1 MQSLHKENMKFVS
14 GAGNESLFGSDHP
27 LILVIV
33 TKPEQLSKIQDF
45 FQPKVD
51 SAQQTAAVDR
61 PSSSDK
67 TPANSPAEQP
77 KVPEV
82 VPMVA

>member
-1 MQSLHKENMKFVS
+1 MQSLNKENMKFVS
-14 GAGNESLFGSDHP
+14 GAGNETLFGSDNP

-45 FQPKVD
+45 FQSKGD

-61 PSSSDK
+61 PSSADEL
-67 TPANSPAEQP
+67 PVNAPVEQP
-77 KVPEV
+77 KAPQVA
-82 VPMVA
+82 PMVA